1 MGRVVRHAS
10 EADCDIAELSLDDL
24 RSYSDVIT
32 DDVYKVLTLEG
43 SVAARNHVGGTAPN
57 QVLKQVERW
66 EAIFKDRHAKG
77 EA

>member
-1 MGRVVRHAS
+1 M
-10 EADCDIAELSLDDL
+10 
-24 RSYSDVIT
+24 IT